1 MDIFGLPLIFVPP
14 YLAGLHT
21 FDLVRGCVCR
31 PCRAPIDLIILDLIR
46 SSIEQSFHYEVDL
59 GSKFSIQLANASPV
73 LLNWEE
79 TSWDPRDEGARG
91 GYPGAKH
98 RSHQHYHLLCNCN
111 HQLFNGLPDSHCSWH
126 IFERKKYIKKCSK
139 ITKKTMQYWNG
150 FLSAGGCKSD
160 ISGERRS
167 G

>member
-21 FDLVRGCVCR
+21 FVFLNLVRGCVCQ
-31 PCRAPIDLIILDLIR
+31 PCKASIVLIILDLIW

-79 TSWDPRDEGARG
+79 TS
-91 GYPGAKH
+91 
-98 RSHQHYHLLCNCN
+98 
-111 HQLFNGLPDSHCSWH
+111 
-126 IFERKKYIKKCSK
+126 
-139 ITKKTMQYWNG
+139 
-150 FLSAGGCKSD
+150 
-160 ISGERRS
+160 
-167 G
+167 

>member
-1 MDIFGLPLIFVPP
+1 MKTYHKIKYRERCRRRLTNRKTTRTRVDIFGLPLIFVPP

-79 TSWDPRDEGARG
+79 TSWDPRDEGATKGIRPAQNIAPINTIICCAVATISFLMVYQTATVLG
-91 GYPGAKH
+91 TFLKE
-98 RSHQHYHLLCNCN
+98 RSTSRNV
-111 HQLFNGLPDSHCSWH
+111 
-126 IFERKKYIKKCSK
+126 RK
-139 ITKKTMQYWNG
+139 
-150 FLSAGGCKSD
+150 
-160 ISGERRS
+160 
-167 G
+167 

>member
-79 TSWDPRDEGARG
+79 TS
-91 GYPGAKH
+91 
-98 RSHQHYHLLCNCN
+98 
-111 HQLFNGLPDSHCSWH
+111 
-126 IFERKKYIKKCSK
+126 
-139 ITKKTMQYWNG
+139 
-150 FLSAGGCKSD
+150 
-160 ISGERRS
+160 
-167 G
+167 